1 MILRDL
7 IVEKL
12 GVPLEEMENSGFAL
26 MTVKHRHSYIY
37 AGRNQDICVKCTCLV
52 KHRHRYN
59 EIRTEKD
66 DRKVTT
72 YSKCDCGAHLMK
84 VRPRSDDE

>member
-1 MILRDL
+1 MTLRDL

-12 GVPLEEMENSGFAL
+12 SVPIEEMENSGFAL
-26 MTVKHRHSYIY
+26 MTVQHRHSYIY
-37 AGRNQDICVKCTCLV
+37 AGRDQDICVKCATLF
-52 KHRHRYN
+52 KHRHRYK
-59 EIRTEKD
+59 EIRTDRD

-84 VRPRSDDE
+84 VQPRSDEA

>member
-1 MILRDL
+1 MTLRDL

-12 GVPLEEMENSGFAL
+12 GVPIEEMENSGFAL
-26 MTVKHRHSYIY
+26 MTVQHRHSYIY
-37 AGRNQDICVKCTCLV
+37 AGRGQDMCVKCACLV
-52 KHRHRYN
+52 KHRHRYK

-72 YSKCDCGAHLMK
+72 YSRCDCGASEMK
-84 VRPRSDDE
+84 VRPRSE